1 MADVIVVGGGVGGLT
16 AAMLLAKDGHR
27 VRLLER
33 DPASPP
39 ADPAACWEDWER
51 RGVNQFRL
59 LHLFLPRWRQIIE
72 AELPELLP
80 ELEAVGALSYNFVAN
95 VPVQVSGGFRPG
107 DERFTLVT
115 ARRPVTEAVMAR
127 LAAATPGLEVCR
139 GVAVKGLLVADRP
152 RLPGVPHITGV
163 ETEDGRLLHADL
175 VVDAGGRRSPLPR
188 WLAALGARPDEELDE
203 CGFLYYGCHFR
214 SSDGSVPPA
223 FGPPLQPYDS
233 LSLLALPA
241 DNGTWGVGITTSS
254 RDRALRELR
263 HVPCWEAA
271 IRCYPAT
278 AGWIDAEPI
287 TGISVMAGIEDRRRE
302 LVIDSAP
309 VVTGLVAVGD
319 AWASTNPSLGRG
331 ASIGA
336 LHACVLRDVVA
347 KEGTD
352 DPDTLV
358 LRFAAETAAT
368 VAPYLDSTLSFDRH
382 RLAEIEADA
391 AGVPYEPEDPAWAM
405 TRALGAGARTDPVVA
420 RALAAIAS
428 AQALPAEVLGDP
440 TVLGHAAAFL
450 GRPHYAPGASRAE
463 LLAAVRG
470 ATGSR

>member
-1 MADVIVVGGGVGGLT
+1 MAEILVLGAGLT
-16 AAMLLAKDGHR
+16 GLTTAMLLARDGHD
-27 VRLLER
+27 VTVLER
-33 DPASPP
+33 DA
-39 ADPAACWEDWER
+39 ADPPGDAPAAAWTGWD
-51 RGVNQFRL
+51 RGGVAQFHQ
-59 LHLFLPRWRQIIE
+59 LHLMLPRWRE
-72 AELPELLP
+72 VMETELPGVLD
-80 ELEAVGALSYNFVAN
+80 ALRAAGGLDHNALHHRPVA
-95 VPVQVSGGFRPG
+95 QTGGWQPG
-107 DERFTLVT
+107 DERFGLVT
-115 ARRPVTEAVMAR
+115 ARRPVLEAAVAS
-127 LAAATPGLEVCR
+127 AAARCPGLRIRR
-139 GVAVKGLLVADRP
+139 GVAVTGLLTSDGGAVPQVVGVRTVAGDVR
-152 RLPGVPHITGV
+152 
-163 ETEDGRLLHADL
+163 ASL
-175 VVDAGGRRSPLPR
+175 VVDAGGRRSAVSR
-188 WLAALGARPDEELDE
+188 WIVDAGGRAPVDERAD
-203 CGFLYYGCHFR
+203 CGFVYYGRHYR
-214 SSDGSVPPA
+214 GAMPAGVDSMLSHNESV
-223 FGPPLQPYDS
+223 
-233 LSLLALPA
+233 SLLTLPA

-302 LVIDSAP
+302 LVVDSAP

-428 AQALPAEVLGDP
+428 VQALPAEVLGDP
-440 TVLGHAAAFL
+440 AVLGRAAAFL

-470 ATGSR
+470 AAGSR

>member
-1 MADVIVVGGGVGGLT
+1 MAEILVLGAGLT
-16 AAMLLAKDGHR
+16 GLTTAMLLARDGHD
-27 VRLLER
+27 VTVLER
-33 DPASPP
+33 DA
-39 ADPAACWEDWER
+39 ADPPGDAPAAAWTGWD
-51 RGVNQFRL
+51 RGGVAQFHQ
-59 LHLFLPRWRQIIE
+59 LHLMLPRWRE
-72 AELPELLP
+72 VMETELPGVLD
-80 ELEAVGALSYNFVAN
+80 ALRAAGGLDHNALHHRPVA
-95 VPVQVSGGFRPG
+95 QTGGWQPG
-107 DERFTLVT
+107 DERFGLVT
-115 ARRPVTEAVMAR
+115 ARRPVLEAAVAS
-127 LAAATPGLEVCR
+127 AAARCPGLRIRR
-139 GVAVKGLLVADRP
+139 GVAVTGLLTSDGGAVPQVVGVRTVAGDVR
-152 RLPGVPHITGV
+152 
-163 ETEDGRLLHADL
+163 ASL
-175 VVDAGGRRSPLPR
+175 VVDAGGRRSAVSR
-188 WLAALGARPDEELDE
+188 WIVDAGGRAPVDQRAD
-203 CGFLYYGCHFR
+203 CGFVYYGRHYR
-214 SSDGSVPPA
+214 GAMPAGVDSMLSHNESV
-223 FGPPLQPYDS
+223 
-233 LSLLALPA
+233 SLLTLPA

-302 LVIDSAP
+302 LVVDSAP

-428 AQALPAEVLGDP
+428 VQALPAEVLGDP
-440 TVLGHAAAFL
+440 AVLGHAAAFL

-470 ATGSR
+470 AAGSR

>member
-1 MADVIVVGGGVGGLT
+1 MAEILVLGAGLT
-16 AAMLLAKDGHR
+16 GLTTAMLLARDGHD
-27 VRLLER
+27 VTVLER
-33 DPASPP
+33 DA
-39 ADPAACWEDWER
+39 ADPPGDAPATAWTGWD
-51 RGVNQFRL
+51 RGGVAQFHQ
-59 LHLFLPRWRQIIE
+59 LHLMLPRWRE
-72 AELPELLP
+72 VMETELPGVLDALRAAGG
-80 ELEAVGALSYNFVAN
+80 LEHNALHHRPVA
-95 VPVQVSGGFRPG
+95 QTGGWQPG
-107 DERFTLVT
+107 DERFGLVT
-115 ARRPVTEAVMAR
+115 ARRPVLEAAVAS
-127 LAAATPGLEVCR
+127 AAARCPGLRIRR
-139 GVAVKGLLVADRP
+139 GVAVTGLLTSDGGAVP
-152 RLPGVPHITGV
+152 QVVGVRTDAGDV
-163 ETEDGRLLHADL
+163 RASL
-175 VVDAGGRRSPLPR
+175 VVDAGGRRSAVSR
-188 WLAALGARPDEELDE
+188 WIVDAGGRAPVDERAD
-203 CGFLYYGCHFR
+203 CGFVYYGRHYR
-214 SSDGSVPPA
+214 GAMPAGVDSMLSHNESVSV
-223 FGPPLQPYDS
+223 LT
-233 LSLLALPA
+233 LPA

-302 LVIDSAP
+302 LVVDSAP

-352 DPDTLV
+352 DPDALV

-382 RLAEIEADA
+382 RLAEIEADV

-428 AQALPAEVLGDP
+428 VQALPAEVLADP
-440 TVLGHAAAFL
+440 AVLGHAAAFL

-470 ATGSR
+470 AAGSR

>member
-1 MADVIVVGGGVGGLT
+1 MAEILVLGAGLT
-16 AAMLLAKDGHR
+16 GLTTAMLLARDGHD
-27 VRLLER
+27 VTVLER
-33 DPASPP
+33 DA
-39 ADPAACWEDWER
+39 ADPPGDAPAAAWTGWD
-51 RGVNQFRL
+51 RGGVAQFHQ
-59 LHLFLPRWRQIIE
+59 LHLMLPRWREVMEI
-72 AELPELLP
+72 ELPGVLD
-80 ELEAVGALSYNFVAN
+80 ALRAAGGLDHNALHHRPVA
-95 VPVQVSGGFRPG
+95 QTGGWQPG
-107 DERFTLVT
+107 DERFGLVT
-115 ARRPVTEAVMAR
+115 ARRPVLEAAVAT
-127 LAAATPGLEVCR
+127 AAARCPGLRIRR
-139 GVAVKGLLVADRP
+139 GVAVTGLLTSDGGAVPQVVGVRTVAGDVR
-152 RLPGVPHITGV
+152 
-163 ETEDGRLLHADL
+163 ASL
-175 VVDAGGRRSPLPR
+175 VVDAGGRRSAVSR
-188 WLAALGARPDEELDE
+188 WIVDAGGRAPVDQRAD
-203 CGFLYYGCHFR
+203 CGFVYYGRHYR
-214 SSDGSVPPA
+214 GAMPAGVDSMLSHNESV
-223 FGPPLQPYDS
+223 
-233 LSLLALPA
+233 SLLTLPA

-309 VVTGLVAVGD
+309 VVTGLVALGD

-428 AQALPAEVLGDP
+428 VQALPAEVLGDP
-440 TVLGHAAAFL
+440 AVLGHAAAFL

-470 ATGSR
+470 AAGSR

>member
-1 MADVIVVGGGVGGLT
+1 MAEILVLGAGLT
-16 AAMLLAKDGHR
+16 GLTTAMLLARDGHD
-27 VRLLER
+27 VTVLER
-33 DPASPP
+33 DA
-39 ADPAACWEDWER
+39 ADPPGDAPAAAWTGWD
-51 RGVNQFRL
+51 RGGVAQFHQ
-59 LHLFLPRWRQIIE
+59 LHLMLPRWREVMEI
-72 AELPELLP
+72 ELPGVLD
-80 ELEAVGALSYNFVAN
+80 ALRAAGGLDHNALHHRPVA
-95 VPVQVSGGFRPG
+95 QTGGWQPG
-107 DERFTLVT
+107 DERFGLVT
-115 ARRPVTEAVMAR
+115 ARRPVLEAAVAS
-127 LAAATPGLEVCR
+127 AAARCPGLRIRR
-139 GVAVKGLLVADRP
+139 GVAVTGLLTSDGGAVPQVVGVRTVAGDVR
-152 RLPGVPHITGV
+152 
-163 ETEDGRLLHADL
+163 ASL
-175 VVDAGGRRSPLPR
+175 VVDAGGRRSAVSR
-188 WLAALGARPDEELDE
+188 WIVDAGGRAPVDQRAD
-203 CGFLYYGCHFR
+203 CGFVYYGRHYR
-214 SSDGSVPPA
+214 GAMPAGVDSMLSHNESV
-223 FGPPLQPYDS
+223 
-233 LSLLALPA
+233 SLLTLPA

-263 HVPCWEAA
+263 HLPCWEAA

-428 AQALPAEVLGDP
+428 VQALPAEVLGDP
-440 TVLGHAAAFL
+440 AVLGHAAAFL

-470 ATGSR
+470 AAGSR

>member
-1 MADVIVVGGGVGGLT
+1 MAEILVLGAGLT
-16 AAMLLAKDGHR
+16 GLTTAMLLARDGHD
-27 VRLLER
+27 VTVLER
-33 DPASPP
+33 DA
-39 ADPAACWEDWER
+39 ADPPGDAPAAAWTGWD
-51 RGVNQFRL
+51 RGGVAQFHQ
-59 LHLFLPRWRQIIE
+59 LHLMLPRWRE
-72 AELPELLP
+72 VMETELPGVLD
-80 ELEAVGALSYNFVAN
+80 ALRAAGGLDHNALHHRPVA
-95 VPVQVSGGFRPG
+95 QTGGWQPG
-107 DERFTLVT
+107 DERFGLVT
-115 ARRPVTEAVMAR
+115 ARRPVLEAAVAS
-127 LAAATPGLEVCR
+127 AAARCPGLRIRR
-139 GVAVKGLLVADRP
+139 GVAVTGLLTSDGGAVPQVVGVRTVAGDVR
-152 RLPGVPHITGV
+152 
-163 ETEDGRLLHADL
+163 ASL
-175 VVDAGGRRSPLPR
+175 VVDAGGRRSAVSR
-188 WLAALGARPDEELDE
+188 WIVDAGGRAPVDQRAD
-203 CGFLYYGCHFR
+203 CGFVYYGRHYR
-214 SSDGSVPPA
+214 GAMPAGVDSMLSHNESV
-223 FGPPLQPYDS
+223 
-233 LSLLALPA
+233 SLLTLPA

-263 HVPCWEAA
+263 HLPCWEAA

-309 VVTGLVAVGD
+309 VVTGLVALGD

-368 VAPYLDSTLSFDRH
+368 VAPYLDSTLSFDQH
-382 RLAEIEADA
+382 RLAEIEADV

-428 AQALPAEVLGDP
+428 VQALPAEVLGDP
-440 TVLGHAAAFL
+440 AVLGHAAAFL

-470 ATGSR
+470 AAGSR

>member
-1 MADVIVVGGGVGGLT
+1 MAEILVLGAGLT
-16 AAMLLAKDGHR
+16 GLTTAMLLARDGHD
-27 VRLLER
+27 VTVLER
-33 DPASPP
+33 DA
-39 ADPAACWEDWER
+39 ADPPGDAPAAAWTGWD
-51 RGVNQFRL
+51 RGGVAQFHQ
-59 LHLFLPRWRQIIE
+59 LHLMLPRWRE
-72 AELPELLP
+72 VMETELPGVLD
-80 ELEAVGALSYNFVAN
+80 ALRAAGGLDHNALHHRPVA
-95 VPVQVSGGFRPG
+95 QTGGWQPG
-107 DERFTLVT
+107 DERFGLVT
-115 ARRPVTEAVMAR
+115 ARRPVLEAAVAS
-127 LAAATPGLEVCR
+127 AAARCPGLRIRR
-139 GVAVKGLLVADRP
+139 GVAVTGLLTSDGGAVPQVVGVRTVAGDVR
-152 RLPGVPHITGV
+152 
-163 ETEDGRLLHADL
+163 ASL
-175 VVDAGGRRSPLPR
+175 VVDAGGRRSAVSR
-188 WLAALGARPDEELDE
+188 WIVDAGGRAPVDQRAD
-203 CGFLYYGCHFR
+203 CGFVYYGRHYR
-214 SSDGSVPPA
+214 GAMPAGVDSMLSHNESV
-223 FGPPLQPYDS
+223 
-233 LSLLALPA
+233 SLLTLPA

-302 LVIDSAP
+302 LVVDSAP

-428 AQALPAEVLGDP
+428 VQALPAEVLGDP
-440 TVLGHAAAFL
+440 AVLGHAAAFL

-463 LLAAVRG
+463 LLAAVRRAAG
-470 ATGSR
+470 NR

>member
-1 MADVIVVGGGVGGLT
+1 MAEILVLGAGLT
-16 AAMLLAKDGHR
+16 GLTTAMLLARDGHD
-27 VRLLER
+27 VTVLER
-33 DPASPP
+33 DA
-39 ADPAACWEDWER
+39 ADPPGDAPAAAWTGWD
-51 RGVNQFRL
+51 RGGVAQFHQ
-59 LHLFLPRWRQIIE
+59 LHLMLPRWRE
-72 AELPELLP
+72 VMETELPGVLD
-80 ELEAVGALSYNFVAN
+80 ALRAAGGLDHNALHHRPVA
-95 VPVQVSGGFRPG
+95 QTGGWQPG
-107 DERFTLVT
+107 DERFGLVT
-115 ARRPVTEAVMAR
+115 ARRPVLEAAVAS
-127 LAAATPGLEVCR
+127 AAARCPGLRIRR
-139 GVAVKGLLVADRP
+139 GVAVTGLLTSDGGAVPQVVGVRTVAGDVR
-152 RLPGVPHITGV
+152 
-163 ETEDGRLLHADL
+163 ASL
-175 VVDAGGRRSPLPR
+175 VVDAGGRRSAVSR
-188 WLAALGARPDEELDE
+188 WIVDAGGRAPVDQRAD
-203 CGFLYYGCHFR
+203 CGFVYYGRHYR
-214 SSDGSVPPA
+214 GAMPAGVDSMLSHNESV
-223 FGPPLQPYDS
+223 
-233 LSLLALPA
+233 SLLTLPA

-263 HVPCWEAA
+263 RVPCWEAA

-428 AQALPAEVLGDP
+428 VQALPAEVLGDP
-440 TVLGHAAAFL
+440 AVLGHAAAFL

-470 ATGSR
+470 AAGSR

>member
-1 MADVIVVGGGVGGLT
+1 MAEILVLGAGLT
-16 AAMLLAKDGHR
+16 GLTTAMLLARDGHD
-27 VRLLER
+27 VTVLER
-33 DPASPP
+33 DA
-39 ADPAACWEDWER
+39 ADPPGDAPAAAWTGWD
-51 RGVNQFRL
+51 RGGVAQFHQ
-59 LHLFLPRWRQIIE
+59 LHLMLPRWRE
-72 AELPELLP
+72 VMETELPGVLD
-80 ELEAVGALSYNFVAN
+80 ALRAAGGLDHNALHHRPVA
-95 VPVQVSGGFRPG
+95 QTGGWQPG
-107 DERFTLVT
+107 DERFGLVT
-115 ARRPVTEAVMAR
+115 ARRPVLEAAVAS
-127 LAAATPGLEVCR
+127 AAARCPGLRIRR
-139 GVAVKGLLVADRP
+139 GVAVTGLLTSDGGAVPQVVGVRTVAGDVR
-152 RLPGVPHITGV
+152 
-163 ETEDGRLLHADL
+163 ASL
-175 VVDAGGRRSPLPR
+175 VVDAGGRRSAVSR
-188 WLAALGARPDEELDE
+188 WIVDAGGRAPVDQRAD
-203 CGFLYYGCHFR
+203 CGFVYYGRHYR
-214 SSDGSVPPA
+214 GAMPAGVDSMLSHNESV
-223 FGPPLQPYDS
+223 
-233 LSLLALPA
+233 SLLTLPA

-278 AGWIDAEPI
+278 AGWIEAEPI
-287 TGISVMAGIEDRRRE
+287 TGIAVMAGIEDRRRE
-302 LVIDSAP
+302 LVVDSAP

-428 AQALPAEVLGDP
+428 VQALPAEVLGDP
-440 TVLGHAAAFL
+440 AVLGHAAAFL

-463 LLAAVRG
+463 NLPVR
-470 ATGSR
+470 

>member
-80 ELEAVGALSYNFVAN
+80 ELEAVGALSYNFVSN

-115 ARRPVTEAVMAR
+115 ARRPVTESVMAR

-241 DNGTWGVGITTSS
+241 DNGTWCVGIITSAADS
-254 RDRALRELR
+254 VLRAARYEDVWTR
-263 HVPCWEAA
+263 IVKH
-271 IRCYPAT
+271 YPLVAHWLE
-278 AGWIDAEPI
+278 GEPLGGID
-287 TGISVMAGIEDRRRE
+287 VMAKLEDRHRR
-302 LVIDSAP
+302 LWRDNAP
-309 VVTGLVAVGD
+309 VVTGVVAVGD
-319 AWASTNPSLGRG
+319 AWACTNPSAGRG
-331 ASIGA
+331 ASIAG
-336 LHACVLRDVVA
+336 LHAVCLRDVLRDVPATDPVA
-347 KEGTD
+347 FARRFDEATLATVE
-352 DPDTLV
+352 PLYRDTL
-358 LRFAAETAAT
+358 R
-368 VAPYLDSTLSFDRH
+368 SDRH
-382 RLAEIEADA
+382 RLAEIDA
-391 AGVPYEPEDPAWAM
+391 QIAGRPYETDDEEWHRLEALRTGASQHPDLLRGYMSIRSLLERPVDVWAQP
-405 TRALGAGARTDPVVA
+405 GVA
-420 RALAAIAS
+420 EAAAAIGDS
-428 AQALPAEVLGDP
+428 PA
-440 TVLGHAAAFL
+440 
-450 GRPHYAPGASRAE
+450 APGPSRAE
-463 LLAAVRG
+463 LVALI
-470 ATGSR
+470 GS

>member
-1 MADVIVVGGGVGGLT
+1 MAEILVLGAGLT
-16 AAMLLAKDGHR
+16 GLTTAMLLARDGHD
-27 VRLLER
+27 VTVLER
-33 DPASPP
+33 DA
-39 ADPAACWEDWER
+39 ADPPGDAPAAAWTGWD
-51 RGVNQFRL
+51 RGGVAQFHQ
-59 LHLFLPRWRQIIE
+59 LHLMLPRWRE
-72 AELPELLP
+72 VMETELPGVLD
-80 ELEAVGALSYNFVAN
+80 ALRAAGGLDHNALHHRPVA
-95 VPVQVSGGFRPG
+95 QTGGWQPG
-107 DERFTLVT
+107 DERFGLVT
-115 ARRPVTEAVMAR
+115 ARRPVLEAAVAS
-127 LAAATPGLEVCR
+127 AAARCPGLRIRR
-139 GVAVKGLLVADRP
+139 GVAVTGLLTSDGGAVPQVVGVRTVAGDVR
-152 RLPGVPHITGV
+152 
-163 ETEDGRLLHADL
+163 ASL
-175 VVDAGGRRSPLPR
+175 VVDAGGRRSAVSR
-188 WLAALGARPDEELDE
+188 WIVDAGGRAPVDQRAD
-203 CGFLYYGCHFR
+203 CGFVYYGRHYR
-214 SSDGSVPPA
+214 GAMPAGVDSMLSHNESV
-223 FGPPLQPYDS
+223 
-233 LSLLALPA
+233 SLLTLPA

-428 AQALPAEVLGDP
+428 VQALPAEVLGDP
-440 TVLGHAAAFL
+440 AVLGHAAAFL

-470 ATGSR
+470 AAGSR

>member
-1 MADVIVVGGGVGGLT
+1 VAQTGG
-16 AAMLLAKDGHR
+16 
-27 VRLLER
+27 
-33 DPASPP
+33 
-39 ADPAACWEDWER
+39 W
-51 RGVNQFRL
+51 Q
-59 LHLFLPRWRQIIE
+59 
-72 AELPELLP
+72 
-80 ELEAVGALSYNFVAN
+80 
-95 VPVQVSGGFRPG
+95 PG
-107 DERFTLVT
+107 DERFGLVT
-115 ARRPVTEAVMAR
+115 ARRPVLEAAVAS
-127 LAAATPGLEVCR
+127 AAARCPGLRIRR
-139 GVAVKGLLVADRP
+139 GVAVTGLLTSDGGAVP
-152 RLPGVPHITGV
+152 QVVGVRTDAGEV
-163 ETEDGRLLHADL
+163 RASL
-175 VVDAGGRRSPLPR
+175 VVDAGGRRSAVSR
-188 WLAALGARPDEELDE
+188 WIVDVGGRAPGDERAD
-203 CGFLYYGCHFR
+203 CGFVYYGRHYR
-214 SSDGSVPPA
+214 GAMPAGLDSMLSHNESV
-223 FGPPLQPYDS
+223 
-233 LSLLALPA
+233 SLLTLPA

-302 LVIDSAP
+302 LVVDSVP

-382 RLAEIEADA
+382 RLAEIEADV

-428 AQALPAEVLGDP
+428 VQALPAEALGDP
-440 TVLGHAAAFL
+440 AVLGHAAAFL

-470 ATGSR
+470 AAGSR

>member
-1 MADVIVVGGGVGGLT
+1 MAEILVLGAGLT
-16 AAMLLAKDGHR
+16 GLTTAMLLARDGHD
-27 VRLLER
+27 VTVLER
-33 DPASPP
+33 DA
-39 ADPAACWEDWER
+39 ADPPGDAPAAAWTGWD
-51 RGVNQFRL
+51 RGGVAQFHQ
-59 LHLFLPRWRQIIE
+59 LHLMLPRWRE
-72 AELPELLP
+72 VMETELPGVLD
-80 ELEAVGALSYNFVAN
+80 ALRAAGGLDHNALHHRPVA
-95 VPVQVSGGFRPG
+95 QTGGWQPG
-107 DERFTLVT
+107 DERFGLVT
-115 ARRPVTEAVMAR
+115 ARRPVLEAAVAS
-127 LAAATPGLEVCR
+127 AAARCPGLRIRR
-139 GVAVKGLLVADRP
+139 GVAVTGLLTSDGGAVPQVVGVRTVAGDVR
-152 RLPGVPHITGV
+152 
-163 ETEDGRLLHADL
+163 ASL
-175 VVDAGGRRSPLPR
+175 VVDAGGRRSAVSR
-188 WLAALGARPDEELDE
+188 WIVDAGGRAPVDQRAD
-203 CGFLYYGCHFR
+203 CGFVYYGRHYR
-214 SSDGSVPPA
+214 GAMPAGVDSMLSHNESV
-223 FGPPLQPYDS
+223 
-233 LSLLALPA
+233 SLLTLPA

-263 HVPCWEAA
+263 HLPCWEAA

-405 TRALGAGARTDPVVA
+405 TRALGAGGRADPVVA

-428 AQALPAEVLGDP
+428 AQALPADVLGDP
-440 TVLGHAAAFL
+440 AVLGHVAAFL

-470 ATGSR
+470 AAGSR

>member
-1 MADVIVVGGGVGGLT
+1 MAEILVLGAGLT
-16 AAMLLAKDGHR
+16 GLTTAMLLARDGHD
-27 VRLLER
+27 VTVLER
-33 DPASPP
+33 DA
-39 ADPAACWEDWER
+39 ADPPGDAPAAAWTGWD
-51 RGVNQFRL
+51 RGGVAQFHQ
-59 LHLFLPRWRQIIE
+59 LHLMLPRWRE
-72 AELPELLP
+72 VMETELPGVLD
-80 ELEAVGALSYNFVAN
+80 ALRAAGGLDHNALHHRPVA
-95 VPVQVSGGFRPG
+95 QTGGWQPG
-107 DERFTLVT
+107 DERFGLLT
-115 ARRPVTEAVMAR
+115 ARRPVLEAAVAW
-127 LAAATPGLEVCR
+127 AAARCPGLRIRR
-139 GVAVKGLLVADRP
+139 GVAVTGLLTSDGGAVPQVVGVRTVAGDVR
-152 RLPGVPHITGV
+152 
-163 ETEDGRLLHADL
+163 ASL
-175 VVDAGGRRSPLPR
+175 VVDAGGRRSAVSR
-188 WLAALGARPDEELDE
+188 WIVDAGGRAPVDQRAD
-203 CGFLYYGCHFR
+203 CGFVYYGRHYR
-214 SSDGSVPPA
+214 GAMPAGVDSMLSHNESV
-223 FGPPLQPYDS
+223 
-233 LSLLALPA
+233 SLLTLPA

-428 AQALPAEVLGDP
+428 VQALPAEVLGDP
-440 TVLGHAAAFL
+440 AVLGHAAAFL

-470 ATGSR
+470 AAGSR

>member
-1 MADVIVVGGGVGGLT
+1 MAEILVLGAGLT
-16 AAMLLAKDGHR
+16 GLTTAMLLARDGHD
-27 VRLLER
+27 VTVLER
-33 DPASPP
+33 DA
-39 ADPAACWEDWER
+39 ADPPGDAPAAAWTGWD
-51 RGVNQFRL
+51 RGGVAQFHQ
-59 LHLFLPRWRQIIE
+59 LHLMLPRWRE
-72 AELPELLP
+72 VMETELPGVLD
-80 ELEAVGALSYNFVAN
+80 ALRAAGGLDHNALHHRPVA
-95 VPVQVSGGFRPG
+95 QTGGWQPG
-107 DERFTLVT
+107 DERFGLVT
-115 ARRPVTEAVMAR
+115 ARRPVLEAAVAS
-127 LAAATPGLEVCR
+127 AAARCPGLRIRR
-139 GVAVKGLLVADRP
+139 GVAVTGLLTSDGGAVPQVVGVRTVAGDVR
-152 RLPGVPHITGV
+152 
-163 ETEDGRLLHADL
+163 ASL
-175 VVDAGGRRSPLPR
+175 VVDAGGRRSAVSR
-188 WLAALGARPDEELDE
+188 WIVDAGGRAPVDQRAD
-203 CGFLYYGCHFR
+203 CGFVYYGRHYR
-214 SSDGSVPPA
+214 GAMPAGVDSMLSHNESV
-223 FGPPLQPYDS
+223 
-233 LSLLALPA
+233 SLLTLPA

-278 AGWIDAEPI
+278 AGWIEAEPI
-287 TGISVMAGIEDRRRE
+287 TGIAVMAGIEDRRRE
-302 LVIDSAP
+302 LVVDSAP

-428 AQALPAEVLGDP
+428 VQALPAEVLGDP
-440 TVLGHAAAFL
+440 AVLGHAAAFL

-463 LLAAVRG
+463 LLAAVRRAAG
-470 ATGSR
+470 NR

>member
-1 MADVIVVGGGVGGLT
+1 MAEILVLGAGLT
-16 AAMLLAKDGHR
+16 GLTTAMLLARDGHD
-27 VRLLER
+27 VTVLER
-33 DPASPP
+33 DA
-39 ADPAACWEDWER
+39 ADPPGDAPAAAWTGWD
-51 RGVNQFRL
+51 RGGVAQFHQ
-59 LHLFLPRWRQIIE
+59 LHLMLPRWRE
-72 AELPELLP
+72 VMETELPGVLD
-80 ELEAVGALSYNFVAN
+80 ALRAAGGLDHNALHHRPVA
-95 VPVQVSGGFRPG
+95 QTGGWQPG
-107 DERFTLVT
+107 DERFGLVT
-115 ARRPVTEAVMAR
+115 ARRPVLEAAVAS
-127 LAAATPGLEVCR
+127 AAARCPGLRIRR
-139 GVAVKGLLVADRP
+139 GVAVTGLLTSDGGAVPQVVGVRTVAGDVR
-152 RLPGVPHITGV
+152 
-163 ETEDGRLLHADL
+163 ASL
-175 VVDAGGRRSPLPR
+175 VVDAGGRRSAVSR
-188 WLAALGARPDEELDE
+188 WIVDAGGRAPVDERAD
-203 CGFLYYGCHFR
+203 CGFVYYGRHYR
-214 SSDGSVPPA
+214 GAMPAGVDSMLSHNESV
-223 FGPPLQPYDS
+223 
-233 LSLLALPA
+233 SLLTLPA

-278 AGWIDAEPI
+278 AGWIEAEPI
-287 TGISVMAGIEDRRRE
+287 TGIAVMAGIEDRRRE
-302 LVIDSAP
+302 LVVDSAP

-428 AQALPAEVLGDP
+428 VQALPAEVLGDP
-440 TVLGHAAAFL
+440 AVLGHAAAFL

-470 ATGSR
+470 AAGSR

>member
-1 MADVIVVGGGVGGLT
+1 MAEILVLGAGLT
-16 AAMLLAKDGHR
+16 GLTTAMLLARDGHD
-27 VRLLER
+27 VTVLER
-33 DPASPP
+33 DA
-39 ADPAACWEDWER
+39 ADPPGDAPAAAWTGWD
-51 RGVNQFRL
+51 RGGVAQFHQ
-59 LHLFLPRWRQIIE
+59 LHLMLPRWRE
-72 AELPELLP
+72 VMETELPGVLD
-80 ELEAVGALSYNFVAN
+80 ALRAAGGLDHNALHHRPVA
-95 VPVQVSGGFRPG
+95 QTGGWQPG
-107 DERFTLVT
+107 DERFGLVT
-115 ARRPVTEAVMAR
+115 ARRPVLEAAVASVAAR
-127 LAAATPGLEVCR
+127 CPGLRIRR
-139 GVAVKGLLVADRP
+139 GVAVTGLLTSDGGAVPQVVGVRTVAGDVR
-152 RLPGVPHITGV
+152 
-163 ETEDGRLLHADL
+163 ASL
-175 VVDAGGRRSPLPR
+175 VVDAGGRRSAVSR
-188 WLAALGARPDEELDE
+188 WIVDAGGRAPVDQRAD
-203 CGFLYYGCHFR
+203 CGFVYYGRHYR
-214 SSDGSVPPA
+214 GAMPAGVDSMLSHNESV
-223 FGPPLQPYDS
+223 
-233 LSLLALPA
+233 SLLTLPA

-263 HVPCWEAA
+263 HLPCWEAA

-309 VVTGLVAVGD
+309 VVTGLVALGD

-428 AQALPAEVLGDP
+428 VQALPAEVLGDP
-440 TVLGHAAAFL
+440 AVLGHAAAFL

-470 ATGSR
+470 AAGSR

>member
-1 MADVIVVGGGVGGLT
+1 MAEILVLGAGLT
-16 AAMLLAKDGHR
+16 GLTTAMLLARDGHD
-27 VRLLER
+27 VTVLER
-33 DPASPP
+33 DA
-39 ADPAACWEDWER
+39 ADPPGDAPAAAWTGWD
-51 RGVNQFRL
+51 RGGVAQFHQ
-59 LHLFLPRWRQIIE
+59 LHLMLPRWRE
-72 AELPELLP
+72 VMETELPGVLD
-80 ELEAVGALSYNFVAN
+80 ALRAAGGLDHNALHHRPVA
-95 VPVQVSGGFRPG
+95 QTGGWQPG
-107 DERFTLVT
+107 DERFGLVT
-115 ARRPVTEAVMAR
+115 ARRPVLEAAVASVAAR
-127 LAAATPGLEVCR
+127 CPGLRIRR
-139 GVAVKGLLVADRP
+139 GVAVTGLLTSDGGAVPQVVGVRTVAGDVR
-152 RLPGVPHITGV
+152 
-163 ETEDGRLLHADL
+163 ASL
-175 VVDAGGRRSPLPR
+175 VVDAGGRRSAVSR
-188 WLAALGARPDEELDE
+188 WIVDAGGRAPVDQRAD
-203 CGFLYYGCHFR
+203 CGFVYYGRHYR
-214 SSDGSVPPA
+214 GAMPAGVDSMLSHNESV
-223 FGPPLQPYDS
+223 
-233 LSLLALPA
+233 SLLTLPA

-263 HVPCWEAA
+263 HLPCWEAA

-302 LVIDSAP
+302 LVVDSAP
-309 VVTGLVAVGD
+309 VVTGLVALGD

-428 AQALPAEVLGDP
+428 VQALPAEVLGDP
-440 TVLGHAAAFL
+440 AVLGHAAAFL

-463 LLAAVRG
+463 LLAAVRRAAG
-470 ATGSR
+470 NR